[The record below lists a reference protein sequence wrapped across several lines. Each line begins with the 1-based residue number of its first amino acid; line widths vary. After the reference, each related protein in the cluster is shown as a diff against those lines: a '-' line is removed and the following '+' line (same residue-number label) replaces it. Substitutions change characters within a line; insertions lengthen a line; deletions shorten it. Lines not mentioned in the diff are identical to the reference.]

1 MATTPKKSVG
11 FRLSDTT
18 IKELTELA
26 KRQNVSQADVI
37 TVLVHLY
44 YTSGDIENIDDWF
57 DIARM
62 S

>member
-1 MATTPKKSVG
+1 MEQKKQVS
-11 FRLSDTT
+11 FRLSETT
-18 IKELTELA
+18 VKELAEIS

-37 TVLVHLY
+37 TVLAHLY